1 MAQAITLARPY
12 ARAAFEAGARGGLD
26 GCVVAVRWR
35 LPLPWQT
42 IRRLPASATTR
53 ACSRPSW
60 WRCTCPQGM
69 AADAPFAQFLGEL
82 AEHRRMALLPEV
94 AELFES
100 YKREAESQLLVKV
113 TSAMALDAAQ
123 TEQLKASLKRRFK
136 REIELETQVDASLL
150 AGVVIDTGSE
160 VIDGSA
166 RGRLAKLASALAS
179 REAPDSKEP
188 SGAADAAR
196 TPRKRPCPAPP

>member
-1 MAQAITLARPY
+1 MSQAITLARPY
-12 ARAAFEAGARGGLD
+12 ARAAFEVARAAGDTGAWSHALVFAAAVAADARVSDLAGDPRVQAVQL
-26 GCVVAVRWR
+26 VALH
-35 LPLPWQT
+35 LP
-42 IRRLPASATTR
+42 RD
-53 ACSRPSW
+53 
-60 WRCTCPQGM
+60 M
-69 AADAPFAQFLGEL
+69 AADTPFGRFLAEL
-82 AEHRRMALLPEV
+82 AEHRRLALLPEI
-94 AELFES
+94 AALYET

-166 RGRLAKLASALAS
+166 RGRLAKLASTL
-179 REAPDSKEP
+179 
-188 SGAADAAR
+188 
-196 TPRKRPCPAPP
+196 TH

>member
-1 MAQAITLARPY
+1 MSQAITLARPY
-12 ARAAFEAGARGGLD
+12 ARAAFEVARAAGDTGPWSHALAFAAMVANDARVSDLAGDPRVQPAQL
-26 GCVVAVRWR
+26 VALH
-35 LPLPWQT
+35 LP
-42 IRRLPASATTR
+42 RD
-53 ACSRPSW
+53 
-60 WRCTCPQGM
+60 M
-69 AADAPFAQFLGEL
+69 AADAPFGRFLAEL
-82 AEHRRMALLPEV
+82 AEHRRLALLPEI
-94 AELFES
+94 AALYET

-166 RGRLAKLASALAS
+166 RGRLDRLATAL
-179 REAPDSKEP
+179 
-188 SGAADAAR
+188 
-196 TPRKRPCPAPP
+196 TH